1 MRFENGIQA
10 DLRIVSEQVFVFA
23 LHHFT
28 GSKDHNV
35 MMRQRALSMG
45 YRLSEWGIFD
55 KDSEEN
61 IPIDAVKDIET
72 EADLFKFFGLEMIEP
87 ELREGL
93 GEISVAENDAL
104 PKLIEKQEIR
114 GVFHNHTTL
123 SDGMNTLDEMVQQ
136 AELLGWSY
144 LGFADHSKSS
154 VQANGLNEER
164 CLG

>member
-1 MRFENGIQA
+1 
-10 DLRIVSEQVFVFA
+10 
-23 LHHFT
+23 
-28 GSKDHNV
+28 
-35 MMRQRALSMG
+35 MMRQRALSRG

-61 IPIDAVKDIET
+61 IPIEEVNLIQT
-72 EADLFKFFGLEMIEP
+72 EADLFKFFDLEMIEP

-93 GEISVAENDAL
+93 GEILAAENKKL
-104 PKLIEKQEIR
+104 PRLIESNEIK

-123 SDGMNTLDEMVQQ
+123 SDGMNTLDEMVEQ
-136 AELLGWSY
+136 AESLGWSY

-164 CLG
+164 VHKMIEQIQSGSYTHLTLPTNA